1 MYWDPNGR
9 QAPVKCSRMVHKA
22 LVIYSIPASLLF
34 ITWFVLFGVFSAF
47 DTLLPITAIGTL
59 IWTYIEFAKVE
70 EHKRKTREKAQREG
84 AVARKKE

>member
-1 MYWDPNGR
+1 
-9 QAPVKCSRMVHKA
+9 MVHKA